1 MLTVEQVVASQKANL
16 DSLYNLTQQ
25 AFEGVEKLVDLN
37 IKATRAN
44 LNESVEHA
52 QAVLSAKDAQEFIA
66 LQSTLAQPLVEKAV
80 SYNRHVYDIASGTS
94 AELFKAFESKAAEF
108 QNSIHSYVESSL
120 KNAPAG
126 SETAVAFFKQA
137 MSVSNNAVE
146 SIQKAAKQAVEVAEN
161 NINAVT
167 ETAVKVAKA
176 PAAKKRAA

>member
-16 DSLYNLTQQ
+16 DSLYSLTQQ

-44 LNESVEHA
+44 LDESVEHV
-52 QAVLSAKDAQEFIA
+52 QAVLSVKDAQEFIA
-66 LQSTLAQPLVEKAV
+66 LQSSLVQPLLEKSV
-80 SYNRHVYDIASGTS
+80 SYNRHIYDITSGTG
-94 AELFKAFESKAAEF
+94 AELFKAFEVKTAEL
-108 QNSIHSYVESSL
+108 QNSFHAYIESSL

-137 MSVSNNAVE
+137 LSAGNNAVE
-146 SIQKAAKQAVEVAEN
+146 TIQKATKHAVELAEN

-167 ETAVKVAKA
+167 ETAVKAAKA
-176 PAAKKRAA
+176 PAKKRAA